1 MDPNPN
7 KPINDPRIDTLK
19 ITDGTNHF
27 LVTRKQAIHLNECV
41 CLSDRYATYEH
52 ISSDLYDFS
61 MSKKAINYI
70 LVTHREWDFL
80 INLLR
85 KKSHLL

>member
-7 KPINDPRIDTLK
+7 KPINDPRIETLK

-41 CLSDRYATYEH
+41 CLSDRYAAYEH
-52 ISSDLYDFS
+52 IVSELYDFS
-61 MSKKAINYI
+61 VNIKEIKYI

-85 KKSHLL
+85 KRSHLL

>member
-7 KPINDPRIDTLK
+7 KPINDPRIETLK

-27 LVTRKQAIHLNECV
+27 VVTRKQAIHLNESV
-41 CLSDRYATYEH
+41 CLSDRYDAYVN
-52 ISSDLYDFS
+52 ICSDLYDFS
-61 MSKKAINYI
+61 VSKKEINYI

-85 KKSHLL
+85 KRSPHL